1 MIEVVT
7 VNGFRKLLGVNYII
21 SINELRNNG
30 KSNTCISMSNN
41 DVIFVDDTYDAVMKQ
56 YMNVQAMKNKLGGT
70 DNA

>member
-7 VNGFRKLLGVNYII
+7 VNGFRKLLGVNFII

-41 DVIFVDDTYDAVMKQ
+41 DTIFVDDTYDAVMNQ
-56 YMNVQAMKNKLGGT
+56 YMAVQAMQNKLGGT
-70 DNA
+70 SHE